1 MYKLRYFAQI
11 NKNILEEVFN
21 LNKIIDQ
28 ISAFLIALFELEYE
42 HLLNDEWCYDEHGD
56 PTAKL

>member
-1 MYKLRYFAQI
+1 M
-11 NKNILEEVFN
+11 
-21 LNKIIDQ
+21 NKIIDQ